1 MGEASLNDKEHALI
15 TTVMDMISGTLD
27 IYEVDQAHAPAKW
40 LLENWWCTLNAAL
53 QVGDQ
58 AETKLNS
65 FKPTDQTE
73 SEKGDQNIQ
82 TDQPFEV

>member
-1 MGEASLNDKEHALI
+1 MNDKEHALI

-27 IYEVDQAHAPAKW
+27 LYEQEPTHAPAKW

-65 FKPTDQTE
+65 LEPTDQAE
-73 SEKGDQNIQ
+73 SEKGDQDIQ

>member
-1 MGEASLNDKEHALI
+1 MNDKELALV

-27 IYEVDQAHAPAKW
+27 IYEHDPTHAPAKW

-65 FKPTDQTE
+65 LKPTDQTE
-73 SEKGDQNIQ
+73 SEKGNEDIQ
-82 TDQPFEV
+82 TDEPFKV